1 MPNTELIGLPLGQG
15 IKVLQEKNI
24 KVEQITYTKPT
35 KVTKDF
41 DDERIVRVKETGINS
56 VSLVVALFPYFFK
69 DANDP

>member
-24 KVEQITYTKPT
+24 KVEQIKYTKPT

-41 DDERIVRVKETGINS
+41 DDERIVRVKETGTNS
-56 VSLVVALFPYFFK
+56 VSLVVALFPYFCK
-69 DANDP
+69 DANNP